1 MAAGSRNPFQKGI
14 WYEFD
19 EQGNLIKEMDYDKP
33 FKFTFEDIV
42 KFCEREN
49 IPLTKGPIMQSTGFH
64 TTIRR
69 SVENNKAI
77 WQIEW
82 LKKPDIIEK
91 ILIDGVTGEVIS
103 KKDMKYIN
111 N

>member
-1 MAAGSRNPFQKGI
+1 
-14 WYEFD
+14 
-19 EQGNLIKEMDYDKP
+19 
-33 FKFTFEDIV
+33 
-42 KFCEREN
+42 
-49 IPLTKGPIMQSTGFH
+49 MQSTGFH

-91 ILIDGVTGEVIS
+91 ILLDGVTGEVIS